1 MKTIAAALV
10 ASVFVAAHAQPQQDS
25 PAVQHIVED
34 KMKGGVSFAMLFGP
48 APTISTATVSAAPVV
63 LPVGGGF
70 VGNHMPGWI
79 DPATAGSRFFD
90 FPGSQLGNAVY
101 IPTWNIAPNSFM
113 RMWCTDD
120 VKVQKCD
127 VYVNVYKCSG
137 CEVGLNE
144 DFSNYLVTNGWTPS
158 QCGPKFIS
166 DAGEESHKFMT
177 YRKQLANNQLE
188 RIEIDSNVRLMFA
201 SMSSRG
207 RGLLWVSRLTKCEP
221 RDTQPVQR
229 SSTESALTT
238 GARKRGCNSGGGG
251 LAFLRA
257 AAGGCNNCALSRRRP
272 FSRVGRVLLTK
283 CWSNTANKHH
293 GV

>member
-79 DPATAGSRFFD
+79 DTATTGSRFFD
-90 FPGSQLGNAVY
+90 VPESQLGNAAY
-101 IPTWNIAPNSFM
+101 IPTWNIAANSFM
-113 RMWCTDD
+113 KMWCTNDPA
-120 VKVQKCD
+120 VQKCD

-177 YRKQLANNQLE
+177 YRKQLANNEQE
-188 RIEIDSNVRLMFA
+188 RIDIDSNVKLMFV
-201 SMSSRG
+201 SMSADGVNCSDHP
-207 RGLLWVSRLTKCEP
+207 VDKCEHP
-221 RDTQPVQR
+221 D
-229 SSTESALTT
+229 
-238 GARKRGCNSGGGG
+238 RKQCKVLKGECVDDWCPKTFQGPSQNGGGG
-251 LAFLRA
+251 GAGCIPPCGR
-257 AAGGCNNCALSRRRP
+257 GGCHNCALKEAA
-272 FSRVGRVLLTK
+272 FQ
-283 CWSNTANKHH
+283 
-293 GV
+293 

>member
-25 PAVQHIVED
+25 PAVQHILDD
-34 KMKGGVSFAMLFGP
+34 KMKGGVSFTAFFERAP
-48 APTISTATVSAAPVV
+48 AISTATVSTAPVM
-63 LPVGGGF
+63 LSIGGGF
-70 VGNHMPGWI
+70 AGNHMPGWI

-188 RIEIDSNVRLMFA
+188 RIEIDSNVKLMFVTISA
-201 SMSSRG
+201 DG
-207 RGLLWVSRLTKCEP
+207 VNCADFTLDKCEHP
-221 RDTQPVQR
+221 D
-229 SSTESALTT
+229 
-238 GARKRGCNSGGGG
+238 RKQCKVIKGECVDDWCPKTFQGPIQSGGGAG
-251 LAFLRA
+251 CIPPCGR
-257 AAGGCNNCALSRRRP
+257 GGCNNCALKEAA
-272 FSRVGRVLLTK
+272 FQ
-283 CWSNTANKHH
+283 
-293 GV
+293 